1 MGSNSNVL
9 ELLNWVSELGSRL
22 TDGHG
27 LGLLALLA
35 PLFAAIKATDYRRRR
50 REERVWTGAEAAV
63 GGLAGLPLPRG
74 KRAHEKNPALPAVR
88 VRKLSK
94 PHRSISSKKRLWW
107 TPCGELDEP
116 QLVAVAM
123 TGAGKNA
130 TIFDP
135 TCWNVLRH
143 RKEGAV
149 VMDVKGDLLRRFAPR
164 VGAAQWIFTFLE
176 DHPSSSAINL
186 IATPRMAASTAA
198 ALYPVRHV
206 KVPAFNM
213 GARDLFEALAEAVGY
228 ARSNIVE
235 LFHCLRDPERME
247 ALAETN
253 DRVRQAISGEN
264 RKFVSDVITS
274 ARLPLAALSRPEV
287 ARVFAPEPH
296 APQPHFRRKE
306 IAWVCIP
313 QDSEDVALL
322 AGAIVHNL
330 YNRAVK
336 SRRGTYFLVDEAG
349 STITI
354 ENLDRYLQVGRGLGA
369 YFFLVLQDIS
379 QLQSKIGEAKTRS
392 VLGNAG
398 VQFWGKSGD
407 PETARYASELSGVV
421 RVQFRAYEHHGGQ
434 RAWKQFWSATGAPY
448 RLEDRSR
455 AGLMPEHVHGLP
467 KGWWYVYSGDPTS
480 IELCVPKPMFEW
492 EERVLPTGTANGFRV
507 LAIPDDRE
515 SEEPEEGETPVS
527 GSQPPERADEPASR
541 AAGAVPQAEV
551 VEAEEGVEDGA
562 RARRACPGCERPVS
576 TTARFCESC
585 GSRL

>member
-1 MGSNSNVL
+1 MGSHSNVMDL
-9 ELLNWVSELGSRL
+9 WNWVSEMGSWL
-22 TDGHG
+22 TEGHP

-63 GGLAGLPLPRG
+63 ANVGRLALPNG

-88 VRKLSK
+88 VRKLPK
-94 PHRSISSKKRLWW
+94 PFRSISSKKRLWW
-107 TPCGELDEP
+107 TPCGEFDEP
-116 QLVAVAM
+116 QLVAIAM

-135 TCWNVLRH
+135 TCWNVLRY

-176 DHPSSSAINL
+176 EHESSSATNL

-213 GARDLFEALAEAVGY
+213 GARDLFEALAEALGY
-228 ARSNIVE
+228 ARSNMVE
-235 LFHCLRDPERME
+235 LFRCLRDPERME
-247 ALAETN
+247 ALAESN
-253 DRVRQAISGEN
+253 DRLRQALSGEN

-354 ENLDRYLQVGRGLGA
+354 ENLDKYLQVGRGLGA
-369 YFFLVLQDIS
+369 YFFLVLQDVS
-379 QLQSKIGEAKTRS
+379 QLQSKMGEAKTRS
-392 VLGNAG
+392 VLGSAG
-398 VQFWGKSGD
+398 VQFWGKSSD

-421 RVQFRAYEHHGGQ
+421 RVQFRAYEHHGGE

-448 RLEDRSR
+448 SLEDRGR
-455 AGLMPEHVHGLP
+455 AGIMPEHIHGLP
-467 KGWWYVYSGDPTS
+467 KGWWYVYSGDPTNVV
-480 IELCVPKPMFEW
+480 LCVPAPMFEW
-492 EERVLPTGTANGFRV
+492 EEKVLPDGPANGFRV
-507 LAIPDDRE
+507 LAVPGRRPGAGPSAAQPATDAGPSAEAAPSDAPPLE
-515 SEEPEEGETPVS
+515 EDTSSEAKSDHATHGRS
-527 GSQPPERADEPASR
+527 
-541 AAGAVPQAEV
+541 
-551 VEAEEGVEDGA
+551 
-562 RARRACPGCERPVS
+562 CPGCEKPVP
-576 TTARFCESC
+576 AAIRFCGDC
-585 GSRL
+585 GCRL